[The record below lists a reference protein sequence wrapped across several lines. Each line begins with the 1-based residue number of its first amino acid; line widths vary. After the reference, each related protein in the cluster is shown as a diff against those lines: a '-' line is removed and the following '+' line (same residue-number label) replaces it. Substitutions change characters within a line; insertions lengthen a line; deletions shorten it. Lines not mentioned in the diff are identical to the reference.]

1 MLNKY
6 LYVFIKL
13 FLISIITFNGFSLD
27 VPKLQGRI
35 NDYAN
40 IIDTQTREKLK
51 QLLIYHEE
59 QTTNQIAI
67 LTINSLRGDVLEEFS
82 IRTART
88 WALGQKDKNNGI
100 LLLIVKNDRKLRI
113 EVGYGLEGIITDL
126 HAMIIIKRII
136 VPEFKKGHYSKGV
149 ELGVK
154 SLVDTLKSGVEEIKV
169 DKTTMSM
176 IKNANAK
183 INQNDEVIISPIILQ
198 FFMILFA
205 IILFVIGLKTH
216 LAYQFYKKNKKLI
229 RKKAIEKLYPD
240 QVKSEKNAPF
250 ILFFFSIM
258 IFSFAYLL
266 TTLFAPSQWI
276 TLIISLN
283 IIIFIFCIYKFYPSK
298 KEIEEYALLRF
309 TKKIKYQSTNGSSY
323 GSGSSYSGR
332 SSGGS
337 SFSGGGGSFGG
348 GGSSG
353 SW

>member
-1 MLNKY
+1 MMLNKY

-13 FLISIITFNGFSLD
+13 FLISIVTFNGFSLD

-51 QLLIYHEE
+51 QLLIYHEQ

-100 LLLIVKNDRKLRI
+100 LLLVVKNDRKLRI

-136 VPEFKKGHYSKGV
+136 VPEFRKGHYSKGV

-154 SLVDTLKSGVEEIKV
+154 SLVDTLKSGGEEIKGV

-183 INQNDEVIISPIILQ
+183 INQNDEDIIYPIIFQ
-198 FFMILFA
+198 FFMI
-205 IILFVIGLKTH
+205 
-216 LAYQFYKKNKKLI
+216 
-229 RKKAIEKLYPD
+229 
-240 QVKSEKNAPF
+240 
-250 ILFFFSIM
+250 
-258 IFSFAYLL
+258 
-266 TTLFAPSQWI
+266 
-276 TLIISLN
+276 
-283 IIIFIFCIYKFYPSK
+283 
-298 KEIEEYALLRF
+298 
-309 TKKIKYQSTNGSSY
+309 
-323 GSGSSYSGR
+323 
-332 SSGGS
+332 
-337 SFSGGGGSFGG
+337 
-348 GGSSG
+348 
-353 SW
+353 